1 MKLLGPLLGVLMAGA
16 SFGASRDIA
25 TPDFQKHVIPL
36 LGKLGCSSAKCHGSF
51 QGQGGLRLSLFGFDF
66 QQDHAA
72 LIAKDSSG
80 KQNRVNTKSPKQSLI
95 LLKATKFVKHK
106 GGEIIE
112 PDSWEYRLLHR
123 WIESGAPGT
132 AIHASERVRL
142 KKQPEYSNEG
152 VLFFEKKLVTNLMFL
167 KRTK

>member
-66 QQDHAA
+66 QQDHEA

-80 KQNRVNTKSPKQSLI
+80 KQNRVDTKSPKQSLI
-95 LLKATKFVKHK
+95 LLKATKSVKHK

-123 WIESGAPGT
+123 WIESGAVSYTHLTLPT
-132 AIHASERVRL
+132 ICSV
-142 KKQPEYSNEG
+142 
-152 VLFFEKKLVTNLMFL
+152 
-167 KRTK
+167 